1 MQTIEKCP
9 YTSIVRQPPDEEHKS
24 TFIVA
29 SIIEKGEATVEF
41 ASRDGKKSKTISI
54 KENTCFVVMP
64 FSSMLFKSFTNKNYT
79 QRNIHIDERTFK
91 ECCDIIDPNLFS
103 QFLLS
108 EYPIVFSLS
117 GPTGNFISESCSM
130 MMGDS
135 DPIKEKLHK
144 CCIFSILSAYISDM
158 TKNVNLPLW
167 LRALLRRLEE
177 ISFLTLKVKDII
189 VSTNYSHGYV
199 NREFKKYMHISLKQY
214 ITNKKIEIASTMII
228 RTNLTL
234 QEISDTLNF
243 CTVSSL
249 ISAFKN
255 AYGTTPAKYRKQNNV
270 NINLDSYIE
279 WGEKVVEE

>member
-1 MQTIEKCP
+1 MRTIEKCP
-9 YTSIVRQPPDEEHKS
+9 YTSIIPTPPIEEHKS
-24 TFIVA
+24 TFVVA

-41 ASRDGKKSKTISI
+41 MSKSGKKSKTVSI

-64 FSSMLFKSFTNKNYT
+64 FSPIVFKSFTNKKYT

-91 ECCDIIDPNLFS
+91 ECCDIVDPNLFS
-103 QFLLS
+103 KFLLS

-117 GPTGNFISESCSM
+117 GPTSNFISESCSM
-130 MMGDS
+130 MMGES
-135 DPIKEKLHK
+135 DATKEKLHK
-144 CCIFSILSAYISDM
+144 CCIFSILSAYISNM

-177 ISFLTLKVKDII
+177 VSFLTLKVKDII
-189 VSTNYSHGYV
+189 ISTNYSHGYI
-199 NREFKKYMHISLKQY
+199 NREFKKYMNISLKQY
-214 ITNKKIEIASTMII
+214 ITKKKLEIASTMIVK
-228 RTNLTL
+228 TNLSL

-249 ISAFKN
+249 ISAFKDT
-255 AYGTTPAKYRKQNNV
+255 YGMTPAKYRKQNNA

-279 WGEKVVEE
+279 WGETAEDN